1 MKLIVKKI
9 NKGFFKKVINN
20 FSYEFE
26 NGKIYAI
33 TGKSGCGK
41 STLLSILAGNCQ
53 NYNGNIYFDKQNIKK
68 MPNYTFLDVGFVY
81 QSYQLLDNLTSYEN
95 VALPLEMQNEFND
108 NIKYKINTLFKK
120 FNISNLLNTK
130 VKNCS
135 GGEKQ
140 RIAIIRALI
149 KNPKIILLDE
159 PTSALDARNSEILFE
174 HLNTIKKDKI
184 IIMVTHN
191 QNIAD
196 KCDEI
201 IDLNNINKVDLL
213 NFKEIKKSQNKIK
226 FHKIKFL
233 YQKVFKNKK
242 IYNYFATSILSIGLI
257 GFLLVGLLTSFINS
271 VVNNSFNIFNNKNNI
286 TIKMKK
292 NEEHINYDYIEKTY
306 NSIYYEGLESSFKKQ
321 IKDNSLIQKLYLNQY
336 ELSNINFIFDNYL
349 STYSE
354 NVVLAI
360 PLELS
365 SNLLVSNNII
375 KLELENKIIQFNIDK
390 YEIVDLYQPLSIY
403 CNNIN
408 YLDDYFKYL
417 NIDKKTTNLF
427 YANDIDKLYDFLNNN
442 INYINYEF
450 ILDKNNHLIYIQE
463 SYYPRILKDNLND
476 FLNINEY
483 NYYLISD
490 YVNTL
495 IDYNS
500 GFAYILNNDE
510 GILVSIDNNLK
521 DNEIMIS
528 EKYFQIYQNNQKL
541 VLHGQ
546 QLKIVD
552 ITKENNYSLIYLN
565 ANTFNNFNKNSCL
578 TCLINLKNINSFNNL
593 GEFYI
598 NENLFSVSSF
608 EVFDNI
614 NRFLKIFSF
623 LLIIEAIVTGFFIFN
638 INFVIKQK
646 EVICLL
652 KLGIYKNVIF
662 KLLLYDPITNIIS
675 SVISALISG
684 FVCKYLIAFIYNLL
698 QHSNINISLSLM
710 LIILTIILPFLF
722 IMPLIIIKI
731 SIFLKKS

>member
-95 VALPLEMQNEFND
+95 VPLEMQNEFND

-120 FNISNLLNTK
+120 FNISNLLNAK

-292 NEEHINYDYIEKTY
+292 NEEHIN
-306 NSIYYEGLESSFKKQ
+306 
-321 IKDNSLIQKLYLNQY
+321 
-336 ELSNINFIFDNYL
+336 
-349 STYSE
+349 
-354 NVVLAI
+354 
-360 PLELS
+360 
-365 SNLLVSNNII
+365 
-375 KLELENKIIQFNIDK
+375 
-390 YEIVDLYQPLSIY
+390 
-403 CNNIN
+403 
-408 YLDDYFKYL
+408 
-417 NIDKKTTNLF
+417 
-427 YANDIDKLYDFLNNN
+427 
-442 INYINYEF
+442 
-450 ILDKNNHLIYIQE
+450 
-463 SYYPRILKDNLND
+463 
-476 FLNINEY
+476 
-483 NYYLISD
+483 
-490 YVNTL
+490 
-495 IDYNS
+495 
-500 GFAYILNNDE
+500 
-510 GILVSIDNNLK
+510 
-521 DNEIMIS
+521 
-528 EKYFQIYQNNQKL
+528 
-541 VLHGQ
+541 
-546 QLKIVD
+546 
-552 ITKENNYSLIYLN
+552 
-565 ANTFNNFNKNSCL
+565 
-578 TCLINLKNINSFNNL
+578 
-593 GEFYI
+593 
-598 NENLFSVSSF
+598 
-608 EVFDNI
+608 
-614 NRFLKIFSF
+614 
-623 LLIIEAIVTGFFIFN
+623 
-638 INFVIKQK
+638 
-646 EVICLL
+646 
-652 KLGIYKNVIF
+652 
-662 KLLLYDPITNIIS
+662 
-675 SVISALISG
+675 
-684 FVCKYLIAFIYNLL
+684 
-698 QHSNINISLSLM
+698 
-710 LIILTIILPFLF
+710 
-722 IMPLIIIKI
+722 
-731 SIFLKKS
+731 